1 MNLLSMIS
9 DEEKNVTVLNSNA
22 TTHPMYIIFE
32 IEYRYCNIATVVDCK
47 LVSRSFSRPEQ

>member
-1 MNLLSMIS
+1 MNLLSTIS

>member
-1 MNLLSMIS
+1 MNLLSTIS

-32 IEYRYCNIATVVDCK
+32 I
-47 LVSRSFSRPEQ
+47 